1 MGLISF
7 ALDSAICS
15 NVKYICC
22 IDGCRPVVRN
32 RFVCL
37 GWKCCKE
44 NIEYF
49 KQWLEMSRLNL
60 LKIIKHILI
69 SKQNFFLSDLHFMAC
84 PNILFLLLLTLL
96 ARVVS
101 GLSISFVAVVR
112 ISKGNR
118 LQYIVVDRL
127 ATIHVD
133 IKYTTYLSSN
143 LNMLNLCTNITLP
156 SEWLLS
162 TKHL

>member
-7 ALDSAICS
+7 AVNSAICS

-22 IDGCRPVVRN
+22 IDGCRSVVRN

-37 GWKCCKE
+37 DWKYYKE
-44 NIEYF
+44 NKEYF
-49 KQWLEMSRLNL
+49 NQWLEMSRLNL

-96 ARVVS
+96 ARVGS
-101 GLSISFVAVVR
+101 GLSFSFVAVVR
-112 ISKGNR
+112 IAKGNR
-118 LQYIVVDRL
+118 LQCNVVDGI

-133 IKYTTYLSSN
+133 IIYTTYLLSN
-143 LNMLNLCTNITLP
+143 LNMSSLCTDITLP
-156 SEWLLS
+156 FEWLLS